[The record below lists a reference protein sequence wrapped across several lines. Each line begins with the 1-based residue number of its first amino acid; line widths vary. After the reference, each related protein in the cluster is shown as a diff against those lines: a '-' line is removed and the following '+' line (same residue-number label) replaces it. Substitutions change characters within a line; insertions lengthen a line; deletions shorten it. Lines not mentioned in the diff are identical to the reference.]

1 MEKAI
6 IVKRCGKLWIK
17 CPMCGKFQFPLT
29 DGAVIKGQEFKCKAS
44 WCKASFEVNTDTGEP
59 NRSGETV

>member
-1 MEKAI
+1 MIRYGTK
-6 IVKRCGKLWIK
+6 WIK

-44 WCKASFEVNTDTGEP
+44 WCKAIFEVNTDVEEP
-59 NRSGETV
+59 DGKSGSV